1 MNAALNLSPLQLD
14 LLGYV
19 AASCTTLAFV
29 PQVFQVWRSRSA
41 RDVSAAMYGVFVI
54 GVSLWLVYG
63 LAVGALPII
72 LANGLSLLLAITVL
86 LMKWHFARRD
96 RT

>member
-1 MNAALNLSPLQLD
+1 MNLSPQQLD

-19 AASCTTLAFV
+19 AASCTTLAFM
-29 PQVFQVWRSRSA
+29 PQLLQVWRSRSA
-41 RDVSAAMYGVFVI
+41 RDISAAMYGVFVV

-72 LANGLSLLLAITVL
+72 LANGLSLLLAIAVL
-86 LMKWHFARRD
+86 VMKWHFSRRD